1 MYALCMYALCMYEG
15 CSQRPDE
22 GVGPLELELQV
33 AVSYLIWL
41 LELTLGL
48 EEEWQILLA
57 TEPSL
62 TPIFSCFL

>member
-1 MYALCMYALCMYEG
+1 MYALCMCALCMYEG

-33 AVSYLIWL
+33 AVSYLMWL

-48 EEEWQILLA
+48 GEKWQILLA
-57 TEPSL
+57 TEPFL